1 MEGSAGL
8 AEDRGSEARSAAD
21 QRMAVG
27 LNSAWTPSRSCDH
40 GRMYDRVDEIRR
52 LLNEWDFIGVFNPE
66 TNVDEYDCMIP
77 PLLAK
82 LAGGAGSSEIRRY
95 LDDEI
100 RGHFGM
106 SP

>member
-1 MEGSAGL
+1 
-8 AEDRGSEARSAAD
+8 
-21 QRMAVG
+21 
-27 LNSAWTPSRSCDH
+27 
-40 GRMYDRVDEIRR
+40 MYDRVDEIRR

-82 LAGGAGSSEIRRY
+82 LASGASSSEIRRY

-100 RGHFGM
+100 CGHFGM
-106 SP
+106 SPALVGIGTIADRLVAWRQASGIEN